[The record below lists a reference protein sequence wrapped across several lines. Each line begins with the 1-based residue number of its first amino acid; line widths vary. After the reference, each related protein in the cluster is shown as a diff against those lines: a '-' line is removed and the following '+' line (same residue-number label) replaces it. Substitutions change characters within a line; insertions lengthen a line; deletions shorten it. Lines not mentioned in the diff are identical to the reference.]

1 MIYQITSRSSI
12 LRPLHR
18 GLLFF
23 IDGKSYI
30 LHCSPSFGMPVIQES
45 DEYFIDNHYI
55 SIKEFPEFTATD
67 VISYY
72 NKTKG
77 MKFNLLFYNCEHY
90 VNDFLYGKKYSQQLL
105 LSMFVFSILK

>member
-1 MIYQITSRSSI
+1 MIYLITSRSSI

-45 DEYFIDNHYI
+45 DEYFTTNHYI

-72 NKTKG
+72 NKTKVQEDG
-77 MKFNLLFYNCEHY
+77 ITQIVDTSKQYPVY
-90 VNDFLYGKKYSQQLL
+90 QVRY
-105 LSMFVFSILK
+105 I